1 MLPAAL
7 ILLMLLAADPTGPAD
22 TQPFTAQP
30 VDVVGLDVDE
40 LRQAEQGAQLE
51 LSLQQI
57 RLGLLK
63 AWARV
68 AESKYAEAGEAARET
83 LALVEELPEGVDRE
97 PLVKSLERVLQHA
110 EQGAQAGTS
119 SGEKGTTS
127 KQAAPASKARGSS
140 RYAAHP
146 KLDLVT
152 SDASDLS
159 LASAAYPPK
168 ATDLE
173 PHADPF
179 LAEAL
184 ERCGEAPLLLE
195 QLMTYPSNWQA
206 LTERRAQF
214 QDGTIYK
221 GPRFRAADGEL
232 KQTIIYDVQTLLMG
246 PARFPHAPQLD
257 QLILSVDGMGRVMT
271 PYVVTAPYAA
281 AYGYGVQTIPM
292 PAFPCP
298 PAQANAPTPQEL
310 ADQRLA
316 ELERLVQEFVEE
328 K

>member
-7 ILLMLLAADPTGPAD
+7 ISLMLLAADPTGPAD
-22 TQPFTAQP
+22 TPSFTAQP

-40 LRQAEQGAQLE
+40 LRQAEQDAQLE

-68 AESKYAEAGEAARET
+68 AEGKHAEAGEVARET
-83 LALVEELPEGVDRE
+83 LALVEELPAGVDRE

-110 EQGAQAGTS
+110 EQGKQAGTAAD
-119 SGEKGTTS
+119 GKGATS
-127 KQAAPASKARGSS
+127 KQAVIGAKLLGSS
-140 RYAAHP
+140 RRAQPEPAI
-146 KLDLVT
+146 T
-152 SDASDLS
+152 TADASDLS
-159 LASAAYPPK
+159 PVSTAYPQE
-168 ATDLE
+168 AMNLD

-184 ERCGEAPLLLE
+184 ARSGEDPLLLKR
-195 QLMTYPSNWQA
+195 LMTYPSDWQA
-206 LTERRAQF
+206 LTERRARF
-214 QDGTIYK
+214 QDGTICK
-221 GPRFRAADGEL
+221 GPKFRAADGEL

-257 QLILSVDGMGRVMT
+257 QLILSVDSMGRVMT

-298 PAQANAPTPQEL
+298 PSQANAPTPQEL